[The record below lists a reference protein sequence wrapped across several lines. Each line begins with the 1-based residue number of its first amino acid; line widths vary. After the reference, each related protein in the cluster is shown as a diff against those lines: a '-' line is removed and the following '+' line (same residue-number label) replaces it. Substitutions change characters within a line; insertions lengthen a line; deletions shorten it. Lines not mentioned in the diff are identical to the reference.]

1 MTYKEII
8 NRFRQ
13 VTEDHLVLQDFGY
26 GELSDLKTQSQ
37 LGPEEQGVDYPYL
50 FLLPAPSNRTKG
62 VMNYSFNMIVMDM
75 ARPEEGDTYDNYV
88 TIQSQCQQYID
99 DVLAHLYFYY
109 KDQPEIELTGITYTP
124 FKEKYQDELAGMT
137 ATITIAVPTPLND
150 CIAPFDNNVLMFSA
164 TSNTSYQLGV
174 GEDGQPNGYIY
185 AENVALD
192 TYDAWSLPSVLNNEI
207 WQLPAPNTVIPTEQ
221 HIVIGEGAF
230 TFKVNAGAN
239 QEEWYLFRTNTLNAL
254 VSNFEAGYTN
264 PEMTSGFS
272 NLPATVPA
280 VGTTIQVAWESID
293 LGAVGSGQP
302 TWGIRFRGGTPAGLT
317 PYLYQWLTQESS
329 SIKASLSTS

>member
-8 NRFRQ
+8 NRFRE
-13 VTEDHLVLQDFGY
+13 VTNHHLVLQDFGY

-75 ARPEEGDTYDNYV
+75 ARPEEGDSYDNYV

-150 CIAPFDNNVLMFSA
+150 CIAPFGPIPGQVYLEVEGAAEQAPLQFNGDLPFIGNITTDVYNQWDNLLDPGGN
-164 TSNTSYQLGV
+164 
-174 GEDGQPNGYIY
+174 I
-185 AENVALD
+185 AESHYKQERFP
-192 TYDAWSLPSVLNNEI
+192 TLPSELEFSMDLVLTQPWPVAANWSDLNI
-207 WQLPAPNTVIPTEQ
+207 CWRPMQPPRVYTGWPILTVTGFPASE
-221 HIVIGEGAF
+221 
-230 TFKVNAGAN
+230 
-239 QEEWYLFRTNTLNAL
+239 
-254 VSNFEAGYTN
+254 
-264 PEMTSGFS
+264 
-272 NLPATVPA
+272 PA
-280 VGTTIQVAWESID
+280 VGVPFTVTYNGTLPDTLSYGTIAVAF
-293 LGAVGSGQP
+293 GQDANP
-302 TWGIRFRGGTPAGLT
+302 GLSSFIAMSPGTNVMKYRAL
-317 PYLYQWLTQESS
+317 
-329 SIKASLSTS
+329 